1 MRRAALSPLIYFHR
15 AKGALREAR
24 KHRSWLQACWMHY
37 APKTS
42 IKRIDYQFVS
52 HETIAELHG
61 RFLGDPSPTDV
72 LTFDYGDSAEIFV
85 CPAVIR
91 EQARAYGEPFSEAL
105 RRVLV
110 HGILH
115 LCGLRDKTPQ
125 EQRVMREVEDLC
137 LRAWQTQR
145 FT

>member
-1 MRRAALSPLIYFHR
+1 MRRTALSPLIYFHQ
-15 AKGALREAR
+15 AKGYLKEAR
-24 KHRSWLQACWMHY
+24 RHRAWLQACWAHH
-37 APKTS
+37 APATS
-42 IKRIDYQFVS
+42 IKRIDYHFVS

-85 CPAVIR
+85 CPTVIR
-91 EQARAYGEPFSEAL
+91 EQARAYEETFSEAL

-115 LCGLRDKTPQ
+115 LCGLRDETP
-125 EQRVMREVEDLC
+125 EEKRIMRESEDLC
-137 LRAWQTQR
+137 LKAWQTQR